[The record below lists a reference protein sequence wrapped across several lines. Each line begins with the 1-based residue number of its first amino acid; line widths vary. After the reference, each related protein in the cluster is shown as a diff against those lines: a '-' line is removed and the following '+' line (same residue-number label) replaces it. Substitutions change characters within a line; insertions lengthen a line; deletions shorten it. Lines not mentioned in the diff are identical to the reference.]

1 MTLGLLRV
9 SALRGSGRKRP
20 ATPSSHQRSL
30 LVSAKNTHLSPFSS
44 HLSITPPRRF
54 TQSVGRRSKA
64 SNIYL
69 PLNKSKYVFHQL
81 RLLGTQPPSSSSTQG
96 EQKHHAKSDAS
107 DPPILTWVD
116 DYLPT
121 KFQPYARLA
130 RMDKPIGT
138 WLLLW
143 PCFWSTA
150 IAAPA
155 GQFPDPYL
163 LGIFTA
169 GAFIMRGAGCTIN
182 DMWDQDFDK
191 RVRRTASRPLALGD
205 LTQTQALAFLAVQL
219 SAGLGVLVSLPN
231 TMYSFVW
238 GASSLPLVVVYPL
251 MKRYTNWPQLVLGLT
266 FNWGA
271 WMGWAATHGSM
282 DYSVIGP
289 LYFSGVTWTMVYDTI
304 YANQDKADDTRL
316 GLKSTALTFGSDE
329 ARHKQILHGFA
340 ALTWMQ
346 WLLAGYAMDHGFLA
360 YSVGAT
366 AAYSHLAWQI
376 QTADL
381 ENPHNL
387 AERFRSNTTVGGIIF
402 ASIVAGKLTG
412 TSMTSQFL

>member
-9 SALRGSGRKRP
+9 SALRGCGRKRP
-20 ATPSSHQRSL
+20 AAPSSHQRSL
-30 LVSAKNTHLSPFSS
+30 LVSAKDTHLSPSSS
-44 HLSITPPRRF
+44 HLSINPPRRF
-54 TQSVGRRSKA
+54 TQLVGKHSKS
-64 SNIYL
+64 SNINL
-69 PLNKSKYVFHQL
+69 PSNKSKYIFHQL
-81 RLLGTQPPSSSSTQG
+81 RRLGTQPPSSTSTQG
-96 EQKHHAKSDAS
+96 EQENEAKIDIS

-121 KFQPYARLA
+121 KLQPYARLA

-150 IAAPA
+150 LAAPA
-155 GQFPDPYL
+155 GQLPDPYL
-163 LGIFTA
+163 LGLFTA

-191 RVRRTASRPLALGD
+191 RVTRTASRPLAKGD

-219 SAGLGVLVSLPN
+219 ATGLGVLVSLPN

-289 LYFSGVTWTMVYDTI
+289 LYLSGVTWTLVYDTI

-340 ALTWMQ
+340 ALTGMQ
-346 WLLAGYAMDHGFLA
+346 WLLAGYATDMSLA

-366 AAYSHLAWQI
+366 AA
-376 QTADL
+376 
-381 ENPHNL
+381 
-387 AERFRSNTTVGGIIF
+387 
-402 ASIVAGKLTG
+402 
-412 TSMTSQFL
+412 